1 MRINDLRN
9 KKIAVWG
16 LGAEGQQAVK
26 YLSAHGIAGQIIL
39 FNDTEIEKPE
49 ACRDFDLV
57 CGDRIAAA
65 LDRAEV
71 IIRSP
76 GVSIYREELTEAKR
90 RGIVVT

>member
-26 YLSAHGIAGQIIL
+26 YLSTHGIAGQIIL

-49 ACRDFDLV
+49 GCQIGRASCRERV
-57 CGDRIAAA
+57 
-65 LDRAEV
+65 
-71 IIRSP
+71 
-76 GVSIYREELTEAKR
+76 
-90 RGIVVT
+90 